1 MISTMLSGT
10 AVPPCQNPE
19 DRPAGRRGPGALIR
33 RGHWRIRTLSSVPR
47 RRPGKAR
54 PRWPGASARQRHPLR
69 PAYWPGQPRDQ
80 ASVMT
85 GEPSLGQASAGQA
98 AATVI
103 PRGSARTAGI
113 PAGDAASIRAAIPA
127 GPSYRRSPAGAAN
140 SDPPTGICPQPP
152 QPRLQPR
159 RGNAE
164 RDDDDNAVRTLTT
177 PTRNR
182 TREPRCRQKR
192 RVPRLGPGDRDYL
205 PGLLSIRDTG

>member
-1 MISTMLSGT
+1 MLSGT
-10 AVPPCQNPE
+10 AGTSLRESRKPSARALWPGSPH
-19 DRPAGRRGPGALIR
+19 PAGSL
-33 RGHWRIRTLSSVPR
+33 RIRTLSSVPR
-47 RRPGKAR
+47 RRSGKAR
-54 PRWPGASARQRHPLR
+54 PRWPGTSARQRHPPR
-69 PAYWPGQPRDQ
+69 PANCPGQPRDH

-85 GEPSLGQASAGQA
+85 GEPSLGQAPAGQA